1 MELVKKEENII
12 APTMPLVPQILAN
25 AMPTP
30 VPQMQ
35 FDGGIIPNFF
45 HNIKLGQLAKATER
59 EAQIAENKRR
69 YVESSLSMV
78 ENIVT
83 FSGRLELA
91 FKKIKHETSMM
102 DITENR
108 SQAELVQI
116 QLKNMLLQGE
126 VELTQIE
133 LQIKKKELEAILHGS
148 EQT

>member
-1 MELVKKEENII
+1 MELIKKEENII

-45 HNIKLGQLAKATER
+45 HNIKLGQLAKATDR

-91 FKKIKHETSMM
+91 FKKIKHEASMM
-102 DITENR
+102 EITEHK

-116 QLKNMLLQGE
+116 QLKNMLLKGE
-126 VELTQIE
+126 VELNEIE
-133 LQIKKKELEAILHGS
+133 LQIKKKEFKEVLDG
-148 EQT
+148 TR